1 MEVKTISDAQK
12 QHIKHTLRIYFIGL
26 LIGALL
32 AAIFVFVVGREKSDQ
47 QGKELLEVTK
57 IDTEPQKSVAQE
69 VTVEL
74 VSKKLENISAL
85 STAEMIYTGLYS
97 VTEGK
102 IPFITK
108 KGFSMV
114 YSATVRAGID
124 ASQIE
129 VEITDEAVTVLL
141 PAAEIQMSK
150 VDPDSIQ
157 FYDEKFALFNQD
169 KKTDVTEAISIA
181 EQDVQ
186 EKANTDGLLERATQQ
201 AEYIIKGILEG
212 SVAGRKVVVKT
223 K

>member
-1 MEVKTISDAQK
+1 MESQVISEERK
-12 QHIKHTLRIYFIGL
+12 KHIKRVVGIFLVGFL
-26 LIGALL
+26 VGALL
-32 AAIFVFVVGREKSDQ
+32 VAVFALAVGGKASDS
-47 QGKELLEVTK
+47 GPKEVLEVTR
-57 IDTEPQKSVAQE
+57 IDPESQKSVKQE
-69 VTVEL
+69 VTIET
-74 VSKKLENISAL
+74 VSKKLANISDL

-102 IPFITK
+102 IPFITQ

-114 YSATVRAGID
+114 YTATVRAGID
-124 ASQIE
+124 ASLVQIE
-129 VEITDEAVTVLL
+129 VTDEAVTVQL

-181 EQDVQ
+181 EKDVQ
-186 EKANTDGLLERATQQ
+186 EKANTDGLLERAAQQ
-201 AEYIIKGILEG
+201 AEYIIRGILEDA
-212 SVAGRKVVVKT
+212 VDGRKVIVKM